1 MADNLWDSGY
11 SAGLENGRDEI
22 LDFIFGILA
31 DMREE
36 YLNEDFVVVSVID
49 SISHRI
55 DAYIDDMRGVWNA

>member
-1 MADNLWDSGY
+1 MDEPTYAE
-11 SAGLENGRDEI
+11 GLSDGRDEI
-22 LDFIFGILA
+22 VDFIFGILA

-49 SISHRI
+49 SLSRRI